1 MLLAARA
8 GEQRACATANPRLPL
23 GTAESLAQGS
33 RQLRRVVAAR
43 LGRGLAEEVL
53 RDDGAGRFALA
64 SGGGKLRQAENQRRC
79 YTPPGSRNTTRRSR
93 RLETQTSRPLQRRLE
108 LMGVDFY
115 I

>member
-43 LGRGLAEEVL
+43 LGRGTWKAARAGPGGDSRTTDYVCF
-53 RDDGAGRFALA
+53 RDQVTVTWTLFSMMPALMA
-64 SGGGKLRQAENQRRC
+64 
-79 YTPPGSRNTTRRSR
+79 
-93 RLETQTSRPLQRRLE
+93 
-108 LMGVDFY
+108 
-115 I
+115 